1 MGISYNKDRL
11 HFIYNLTMT
20 VIEQIYEIVKTLPQN
35 QASEILNFAQFIRA
49 KYLNANQSTDTV
61 DSLTSWQELV
71 YYLAGAWADDFPT
84 LEEIRTGEGEDIFR
98 ESF

>member
-1 MGISYNKDRL
+1 
-11 HFIYNLTMT
+11 MT
-20 VIEQIYEIVKTLPQN
+20 VIEKIYALVKTLPQN
-35 QASEILNFAQFIRA
+35 QASEILTFAEFIRA

-71 YYLAGAWADDFPT
+71 YSLAGAWADDFPT
-84 LEEIRTGEGEDIFR
+84 LEEIRTESGEDIVW

>member
-1 MGISYNKDRL
+1 
-11 HFIYNLTMT
+11 MT
-20 VIEQIYEIVKTLPQN
+20 VIEQIYAIIKTLPQN
-35 QASEILNFAQFIRA
+35 RASEILTFAEFIRA

-71 YYLAGAWADDFPT
+71 YSLAGEWADDFPT
-84 LEEIRTGEGEDIFR
+84 VEKIRTESGEDILR

>member
-1 MGISYNKDRL
+1 
-11 HFIYNLTMT
+11 MT
-20 VIEQIYEIVKTLPQN
+20 VIEQIYAIIKTLPQN
-35 QASEILNFAQFIRA
+35 QASEILTFAEFIRA

-71 YYLAGAWADDFPT
+71 YSLNREWADDFPT
-84 LEEIRTGEGEDIFR
+84 LEEIRSESGEDILR